1 MVPRSFN
8 LDFGGSGKSGTL
20 NEKDPKFA
28 KWDGVF
34 RVLGGF
40 DVKNPWVFYVKY
52 QILGSF

>member
-8 LDFGGSGKSGTL
+8 LDFWGSGKSGTL